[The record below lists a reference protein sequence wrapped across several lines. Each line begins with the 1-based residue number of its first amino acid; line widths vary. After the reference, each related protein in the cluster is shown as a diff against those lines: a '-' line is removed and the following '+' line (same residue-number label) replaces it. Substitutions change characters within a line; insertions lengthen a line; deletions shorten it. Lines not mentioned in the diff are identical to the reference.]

1 MYKRTRKNKKG
12 TKTHR
17 MNQAIL
23 KYVRTEKLLLVATIS
38 EISKDSKGH
47 TLKKRINRY
56 YQHMQKAALVL
67 GVANQKSI
75 AWACVQSLLEREF
88 DHVFLTY
95 QNERFKKTVDDMTG
109 QWNALNKNHGKLKS
123 ISHYACDVSSEEEV
137 RRLFQEQIPE
147 YLNTSKDRKIAL
159 DAIVHSIAYAP
170 SDAMKSGPELSLL
183 NTTREAFEISHQISA
198 YSLVSV
204 ARHALPLLSSSSID
218 DHYDGVYHE
227 RYPSIT
233 ALTYLGSSRAVK
245 NYNVMGPAKASLEAT
260 VRGLA
265 LELSPPPHKIRVNA
279 VSAGPVNTLAA
290 RGIKDFN
297 EMRKEAEARS
307 FLKRSVSSTEVG
319 NTVAF
324 LAGPSASGITGQVIF
339 CDGGYASSG

>member
-1 MYKRTRKNKKG
+1 
-12 TKTHR
+12 
-17 MNQAIL
+17 
-23 KYVRTEKLLLVATIS
+23 
-38 EISKDSKGH
+38 
-47 TLKKRINRY
+47 
-56 YQHMQKAALVL
+56 MQKAALVL

-88 DHVFLTY
+88 DHVFVTY

-109 QWNALNKNHGKLKS
+109 RLNVLNKHHGKFLKS

-147 YLNTSKDRKIAL
+147 YLSSKDRKIAL
-159 DAIVHSIAYAP
+159 DAIIHSIAYAP

-183 NTTREAFEISHQISA
+183 NTTRESFEISHQISA

-218 DHYDGVYHE
+218 NYNGVYHE

-245 NYNVMGPAKASLEAT
+245 NYNVMGPAKASLEAA

-297 EMRKEAEARS
+297 EMRKEAETRS
-307 FLKRSVSSTEVG
+307 FLKRSVSSAEVG

>member
-1 MYKRTRKNKKG
+1 
-12 TKTHR
+12 
-17 MNQAIL
+17 
-23 KYVRTEKLLLVATIS
+23 
-38 EISKDSKGH
+38 
-47 TLKKRINRY
+47 
-56 YQHMQKAALVL
+56 MQKAALVL
-67 GVANQKSI
+67 GVANQRSI
-75 AWACVQSLLEREF
+75 AWACVQSLLERDF
-88 DHVFLTY
+88 DHVFFTY

-109 QWNALNKNHGKLKS
+109 QLNAFNTKHGNLKS

-147 YLNTSKDRKIAL
+147 YLSTSKDRKIAL
-159 DAIVHSIAYAP
+159 DAIIHSIAYAP
-170 SDAMKSGPELSLL
+170 SDAMKGGPELSLL
-183 NTTREAFEISHQISA
+183 NTTREAFAISHQISA

-204 ARHALPLLSSSSID
+204 ARHALPLLSSSFID
-218 DHYDGVYHE
+218 NYNGVYHE

-265 LELSPPPHKIRVNA
+265 LELSPPPHTIRVNA

-297 EMRKEAEARS
+297 EMRKEAETRS

-324 LAGPSASGITGQVIF
+324 LAGPSASGITGQIIF